1 MVRTYHQMPTYAKL
15 HLSEGTWGAHVDNFW
30 QLQPKKYTKE
40 IRSPEWKKVFV
51 PTTSLASS
59 M

>member
-1 MVRTYHQMPTYAKL
+1 MPTYAKL

-30 QLQPKKYTKE
+30 HLQPKKYTKE